1 MAKVVLQSNVA
12 ERFAAGKT
20 EHEFTADNVRRL
32 IQQMDERFP
41 GIGKY
46 LSSKTAIAIDGEIFQ
61 DPFLEPIQPDSEVY
75 FLPMIEGG

>member
-12 ERFAAGKT
+12 EKFADGIT
-20 EHEFTADNVRRL
+20 EHEFAANNVRRL
-32 IQQMDERFP
+32 LKVMDERFP

-46 LSSKTAIAIDGEIFQ
+46 LSNKTAVAIDGEIFQ
-61 DPFLEPIQPDSEVY
+61 DPFLEAIEPHSEVY